1 MWPMFAFKLGLL
13 TCAFYLAICAIIDL
27 AISLTLRF
35 SKVSFIG
42 LRGWP
47 GFLVLFGSIWL
58 VSFYCAARIFMADFR
73 AQFPH

>member
-1 MWPMFAFKLGLL
+1 MFVFKLGLL
-13 TCAFYLAICAIIDL
+13 TCVFYLAICAIIDL

-35 SKVSFIG
+35 CKASFIG

-58 VSFYCAARIFMADFR
+58 MSFYCAGRIFMAGFR